1 MPSYL
6 FYTRRLYISYP
17 TDVLDGIKIS
27 LVAFQA
33 EIEKIQITLDRKKKK
48 SFNKS
53 DIIGLHL
60 LLIAFMISLDA

>member
-33 EIEKIQITLDRKKKK
+33 EIEKILITLDRKKK
-48 SFNKS
+48 N
-53 DIIGLHL
+53 L
-60 LLIAFMISLDA
+60 LTRVTLLGFIFY

>member
-33 EIEKIQITLDRKKKK
+33 EIEKILITLDRKKK

-53 DIIGLHL
+53 DIIGLYL
-60 LLIAFMISLDA
+60 LLIALMISLDA

>member
-33 EIEKIQITLDRKKKK
+33 ETEKILITLDRKKK
-48 SFNKS
+48 N
-53 DIIGLHL
+53 L
-60 LLIAFMISLDA
+60 LTRVTLLGFIFY